1 MYAGSAAA
9 AVSLWNVDDTAT
21 RELMTWFYKGMI
33 QDGTGKADSLRQSK
47 LELLRTRYRHPYFWA
62 AFVMYGE

>member
-1 MYAGSAAA
+1 
-9 AVSLWNVDDTAT
+9 
-21 RELMTWFYKGMI
+21 MTWFYKGML
-33 QDGTGKADSLRQSK
+33 QDGAGKADSLRQSK